1 MIRAGASCR
10 LWRKSDD
17 KIGSI
22 DSPYASRAEAVQK
35 SIQEFISSDD
45 DDDDDEEE
53 EDDVSPLSSLS
64 IKSKSNKLLL
74 PFPSAPITRPPSAK
88 SESAEQ
94 SKTRRNSAKK
104 RRRIGEE
111 NGGNII
117 VCSSSSSSSFC
128 SFLLLLLRK
137 ILELFVIY

>member
-22 DSPYASRAEAVQK
+22 GSPYASRAEAEQK

-45 DDDDDEEE
+45 DDDDDEE

-94 SKTRRNSAKK
+94 SKTRRNGAKK
-104 RRRIGEE
+104 RRRIGEG
-111 NGGNII
+111 NGGGGGII
-117 VCSSSSSSSFC
+117 ARALF
-128 SFLLLLLRK
+128 FFLLRK
-137 ILELFVIY
+137 NFRESFFLL